1 MAATFDYPNRKPAI
15 GQIEKYPVLAS
26 ATIYEGT
33 FVGLSSG
40 YARGLVA
47 GDTFVGVAVKQ
58 VEETTAVN
66 GAEDVEVYGGQ
77 FDMEC
82 AVTGA
87 SAVTDV
93 GSDVYISADDTLT
106 LTAGSNTWAGY
117 VKRWVTGTTC
127 MVNLRTLG
135 AFEAHEHTSTSD
147 GGKLTSPRVV
157 TGINDTN
164 GMELM
169 KVTATA
175 SAVNEITLANAATGN
190 DPSLTASGGD
200 TDVGIKW
207 FAKGAGELTLNGP
220 VVLSNVAGT
229 GAGAVSAVSG
239 QNIGVT
245 SGNDLTLSAG
255 PLAADLLNLQVY
267 DVDATAYVNIVQ
279 AAGHA
284 TIPTLALA
292 PSGTAIGFFGKTPAT
307 QQDNIAAAGLSA
319 ATQATTTEIR
329 ALSVAVDAAI
339 ALIKTFGFCA
349 TA

>member
-26 ATIYEGT
+26 AKIYEGA

-47 GDTFVGVAVKQ
+47 GDVFVGVAVKQ

-66 GAEDVEVYGGQ
+66 GAADVEVYAGQ

-93 GSDVYISADDTLT
+93 GSDVYASADNTLT
-106 LTAGSNTWAGY
+106 LTAGSNTWVGY
-117 VKRWVTGTTC
+117 VKRWVTSTTC

-147 GGKLTSPRVV
+147 GGELTSPHII
-157 TGINDTN
+157 TDISDTN
-164 GMELM
+164 GLELL

-200 TDVGIKW
+200 TNVGIK
-207 FAKGAGELTLNGP
+207 FFGKGSGSVTLNAP

-239 QNIGVT
+239 QNLGVT
-245 SGNDLTLSAG
+245 AGNDLTLSAG
-255 PLAADLLNLQVY
+255 PLAADLLKLQVY
-267 DVDATAYVNIVQ
+267 DVDATAYTAILQ
-279 AAGHA
+279 ASGHA

-292 PSGTAIGFFGKTPAT
+292 PAGTSIGFFGKTPAT
-307 QQDNIAAAGLSA
+307 QQANITAAGLDA

-339 ALIKTFGFCA
+339 AAIKTFGFVA
-349 TA
+349 TS